1 MGDSILIYLF
11 LFLIVYFLPSIIAH
25 VRDHKH
31 KKYIFFLTLLT
42 SWTFIGWIA
51 SFVWAVRKDS
61 VIKKIKNLDTE
72 AYLASGLVRN
82 LLKLNNELKN
92 REITEDE
99 FELRKIEIIKT
110 HTIQEQ

>member
-1 MGDSILIYLF
+1 M
-11 LFLIVYFLPSIIAH
+11 
-25 VRDHKH
+25 
-31 KKYIFFLTLLT
+31 
-42 SWTFIGWIA
+42 
-51 SFVWAVRKDS
+51 VRKDS